1 MIEQN
6 ILHMCCRH
14 FGITPDVMIGR
25 SRRASAVR
33 PRHIS
38 MAAMHHAGLGMMEI
52 ARVFNRDHSC
62 VSNALRK
69 VTYLTTGRNIDEQMH
84 VQVHTLTT
92 GIKELMHID
101 REGGQL
107 DGPGFAGLYCLPTY
121 KLRLSEDETGW
132 LHWMHM
138 SRADVHKFGGGWVLN
153 AREFHKAWKEGRNSI
168 GSARL
173 QQILERVQSSHS
185 HVMIVPLALE
195 VKCPSQTTLPA
206 LFSGAKDRTTNGNSS
221 PTPSVA
227 Q

>member
-14 FGITPDVMIGR
+14 FGITLEVMVGR
-25 SRRASAVR
+25 SRRASVVR

-38 MAAMHHAGLGMMEI
+38 MAAMHRAGLGMMEI
-52 ARVFNRDHSC
+52 ARAFNRDHSC
-62 VSNALRK
+62 VSNALKK
-69 VTYLTTGRNIDEQMH
+69 VAYLTTGRNIDQQMH
-84 VQVHTLTT
+84 VQVHSLTS
-92 GIKELMHID
+92 GIKELLHID
-101 REGGQL
+101 QGGGQL

-138 SRADVHKFGGGWVLN
+138 ARPDVHQFGGGWVLN
-153 AREFHKAWKEGRNSI
+153 AREFHKAWKEGRTSV

-173 QQILERVQSSHS
+173 QHILERVQSSHS

-195 VKCPSQTTLPA
+195 ARCPIPTTLPA
-206 LFSGAKDRTTNGNSS
+206 LFSGGKDQPKTGSSS

-227 Q
+227 P